1 MFKFNYINPVSVF
14 FFLIIGLYIFQVGNQ
29 GEENVMLVFGPF
41 NLSVFTF
48 LKTQVQNKIL
58 Y

>member
-1 MFKFNYINPVSVF
+1 MFKFTFINSVSVF
-14 FFLIIGLYIFQVGNQ
+14 LFPDYRVVHFQGGNQ

-41 NLSVFTF
+41 NLSVFTS